1 MEGGANARH
10 GARGGPTCVAV
21 VESEWVFAQ
30 RRSLRATVFTYNML
44 ANGPRCVPQQTQ
56 IRTGGHRKYDGR
68 TRGLVANSAAVYCV
82 LTRRRSTART
92 RTGSGAALPG

>member
-44 ANGPRCVPQQTQ
+44 ANGPRCVPQ
-56 IRTGGHRKYDGR
+56 
-68 TRGLVANSAAVYCV
+68 
-82 LTRRRSTART
+82 
-92 RTGSGAALPG
+92 